1 MGRYGGYMFVMG
13 YCKKRQKLRII
24 TTLTLIICGLFGSQ
38 FSYGQ
43 QLNKQ
48 IDKSQKAAI
57 SISPFKT
64 AKGMYKELARQKRLR
79 PDYLT
84 LVDSLRKI
92 FPKDTILLTENYDFI
107 CFGCPA
113 DYIQIQIGDNL
124 ISLRKDF
131 QSKKYEIKTEKLSKL
146 YFDESGFYHSDIDE
160 LRKEISNSEN
170 WNTNPAKYGTD
181 NCFDGGHTFYS
192 FIFPDGKIISMYMR
206 CWINKEMRKTNE

>member
-1 MGRYGGYMFVMG
+1 MG

-24 TTLTLIICGLFGSQ
+24 ATLTFLICGLLGSQ

-48 IDKSQKAAI
+48 IDKSQKTAI
-57 SISPFKT
+57 SSSPFKT
-64 AKGMYKELARQKRLR
+64 AKGMYKELSRQKRIRLE
-79 PDYLT
+79 YLT
-84 LVDSLRKI
+84 LIDSLRKE

-113 DYIQIQIGDNL
+113 DYIQIQIGDKL

-131 QSKKYEIKTEKLSKL
+131 QSKKYETKTEKLSKL
-146 YFDESGFYHSDIDE
+146 YFAETGYFHTDIYE
-160 LRKEISNSEN
+160 LRKEISYSDN
-170 WNTNPAKYGTD
+170 WNKNPAKYGTE

-192 FIFPDGKIISMYMR
+192 FIYPDGKIISMYMR